1 MGEAALQHQLHG
13 PSGGSGYEPHRP
25 EETVLHRTVSRHWPA
40 FLERAEEHGGLPRF
54 VVREVE
60 EYLRCGLLEHGCV
73 RVACSSCAFER
84 LVAFSCKRRGF
95 CPSCLGRRMADLAVH
110 LEQAVFPEAPVRQW
124 VCSMPW
130 SIRAVLGYD
139 RKLCADVVSAFL
151 GEVSRSLKRR
161 AKRELGLTS
170 VSLAHTGA
178 VAVVQRADSALRLN
192 VHVHALALDGV
203 YVRDGPKGPLVF
215 HALPAPSRE
224 EVEDVAARTAERV
237 ARVFRKH
244 GRSLEAP
251 GEDDPLPDTEPVLAS
266 CYAAAAG
273 GLAVSGARAGRPLL
287 RLVDPRLSRPDELV
301 GEVSGF
307 NVHASISVGARDRAR
322 LERLCRYLLRP
333 PIALERLEEHP
344 SGKLRYSLKKP
355 WSDGSV
361 AVLLE
366 PEDLLSRLCAIIP
379 PPRFHMLRYFGVL
392 SSHASRRREVVPSA
406 PALAA
411 MGKQL
416 GLFEKGVAEEEAPPR
431 RKPWAWL
438 LRHVFQVDVTTCPAC
453 GRAMRLLE
461 TATSPEAVARLLAK
475 HGLGARA
482 PPAAAGRQ
490 APPGQ
495 LVFGFVNQG

>member
-1 MGEAALQHQLHG
+1 MGEAALRHEAHG
-13 PSGGSGYEPHRP
+13 SSGGRAYERHRP
-25 EETVLHRTVSRHWPA
+25 EETVLHRTVARHFPA
-40 FLERAEEHGGLPRF
+40 FLERAEEHGGLPQF

-73 RVACSSCAFER
+73 RVACSSCSFER

-95 CPSCLGRRMADLAVH
+95 CPSCLGRRMAELAVH
-110 LEQAVFPEAPVRQW
+110 LEEKVFPEAPVRQW

-130 SIRAVLGYD
+130 SIRAVLGYH
-139 RKLCADVVSAFL
+139 RTLCADVVSAFIT
-151 GEVSRSLKRR
+151 EVSRSLKHR
-161 AKRELGLTS
+161 AKRELGLAS

-203 YVRDGPKGPLVF
+203 YVREGPRGPLVF
-215 HALPAPSRE
+215 HALPAPSRD
-224 EVEDVAARTAERV
+224 EVEEVAARTARRV
-237 ARVFRKH
+237 AKVFGKH
-244 GRSLEAP
+244 GRSLETP
-251 GEDDPLPDTEPVLAS
+251 TEDDPLPDDEPALAS

-273 GLAVSGARAGRPLL
+273 GLAVSGERAGRPLL

-307 NVHASISVGARDRAR
+307 NVHATISVGPRDRAR

-333 PIALERLEEHP
+333 PIAQERLELHP

-366 PEDLLSRLCAIIP
+366 PEDLLSRLCALIP
-379 PPRFHMLRYFGVL
+379 PPRLHMLRYFGVL
-392 SSHASRRREVVPSA
+392 SSHAARRREVVPSA
-406 PALAA
+406 STETATGC
-411 MGKQL
+411 GKQL
-416 GLFEKGVAEEEAPPR
+416 ALFQKESLDDDVRTR

-438 LRHVFQVDVTTCPAC
+438 LRHVFQVDMTTCPAC

-461 TATSPEAVARLLAK
+461 TATTPEAVARLLAK
-475 HGLGARA
+475 HGLGPRPPPL
-482 PPAAAGRQ
+482 PPAPTVQ
-490 APPGQ
+490 M
-495 LVFGFVNQG
+495 VFAFMKR